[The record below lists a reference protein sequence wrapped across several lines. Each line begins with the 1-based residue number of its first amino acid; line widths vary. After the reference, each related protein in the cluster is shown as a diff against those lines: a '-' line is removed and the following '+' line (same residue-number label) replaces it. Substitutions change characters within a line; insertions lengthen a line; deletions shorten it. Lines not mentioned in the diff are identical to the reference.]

1 MNYLEQRV
9 SENLSAELVR
19 FFTNPASYP
28 YSVEKIKHI
37 ETHISHVFIAGPK
50 VYKIKKPVNLGFLD
64 YSTPQKRHEM
74 VVREFEINRRFA
86 EKLYLGVQPIW
97 RSPQGALTL
106 AADHEAVDYAVEMRQ
121 FDAHSLYSELIDRG
135 ALTASLVLKA
145 VTLIAAM
152 HHASPLAP
160 PHYGSTSQ
168 IAAIIFHCVEILEQF
183 GYSTGDLREE
193 LTNTIAAKHDLI
205 EKRRHGF
212 VRTVH
217 GDLHLGNI
225 CLLDGEPTLFDAIEF
240 NPLYNSIDTYA
251 DIAFFIMDLAA
262 HGREDL
268 ATIARNRYLELT
280 DDFEGLQLLPLYTQ
294 YRALVRAK
302 VAALNAALEPAQRRS
317 IIKRYLDKAKHP
329 CNAQSMNVTAIGG
342 LSGSGKSVLAQ
353 ELAKHSG
360 AVIIRSDAV
369 RKHIIGIDPYTHAPT
384 DAYQTALT
392 KKTYAGIFKRAAECL
407 EASFP
412 LILDAVFLSE
422 EQRHAVEQLAQEW
435 NIPFRGLW
443 CVTHPA
449 MIEKRLQARTDD
461 VSDATWE
468 VYQRQALQR
477 TGQITWTFIENTGPI
492 ATVVEKLSL
501 HDI

>member
-1 MNYLEQRV
+1 MNYLEQCV

-28 YSVEKIKHI
+28 YPVTNIKHI

-64 YSTPQKRHEM
+64 YSTLEKRHEM

-106 AADHEAVDYAVEMRQ
+106 AADHQAVDYAVEMRQ
-121 FDAHSLYSELIDRG
+121 FDPNSLFSELVERNE
-135 ALTASLVLKA
+135 LTESLVLKA
-145 VTLIAAM
+145 VNTIVALHSTAA
-152 HHASPLAP
+152 SAP
-160 PHYGSTSQ
+160 TYGSPAHLASM
-168 IAAIIFHCVEILEQF
+168 IYNCIEILEQL

-193 LTNTIAAKHDLI
+193 LTDELTAQHELI
-205 EKRRHGF
+205 EQRRTSF
-212 VRTVH
+212 VRELH
-217 GDLHLGNI
+217 GDLHLANI
-225 CLLDGEPTLFDAIEF
+225 CLFEGEPTLFDAIEF
-240 NPLYNSIDTYA
+240 NPQYSVIDTYN
-251 DIAFFIMDLAA
+251 DFAFFIMDLNAY
-262 HGREDL
+262 GRSDL

-280 DDFEGLQLLPLYTQ
+280 DDFEGLQLLPLFIK

-302 VAALNAALEPAQRRS
+302 VAALNAALEQTKRRTT
-317 IIKRYLDKAKHP
+317 IKRYLEIAKHQH
-329 CNAQSMNVTAIGG
+329 NAAPRSLIAIGG

-353 ELAKHSG
+353 ELAKLSG
-360 AVIIRSDAV
+360 AVVIRSDAV
-369 RKHIIGIDPYTHAPT
+369 RKHLIGISPYRCAPP

-392 KKTYAGIFKRAAECL
+392 KKTYGGMFKRAGLCFDAAL
-407 EASFP
+407 P

-435 NIPFRGLW
+435 NVPFRGVW
-443 CVTHPA
+443 CVANPTL
-449 MIEKRLQARTDD
+449 IEQRLQARTGDI
-461 VSDATWE
+461 SDATWD

-477 TGQITWTFIENTGPI
+477 TGQITWAVIENTGPI
-492 ATVVEKLSL
+492 EGIIQKLSL
-501 HDI
+501 HHG